1 MPKKYKALAVV
12 LSLILT
18 LACGPLD
25 LAREILAGLAASATP
40 TAGFAVF
47 ESSVWYVTKEGN
59 DANPCDSPEQACLTI
74 AEAIDRADDD
84 DIINI
89 GAGIFVEDSGAGQA
103 LRITERLVIRG
114 VGEAETILD
123 SEGLR
128 GGILVSGAANAVIRN
143 LTVRN
148 TAPGA
153 PGHCI
158 SIRNEAS
165 ARIQDVK
172 VENCAPSGIEHLG
185 TGEVLLV
192 NVTVTGAQR
201 AGVYAGGQMVIEGG
215 RFHAN
220 ASSGILSI
228 TTGRLDVTGALV
240 ENNDADGLTLNGV
253 DIIRDS
259 VIRDNG
265 LVSANH
271 SGVGIGGNATLTNVI
286 IYAND
291 YGIRLIEGAELTMT
305 GGEIR
310 DHFKIGLEIRAGASA
325 RLTDVEMRAN
335 GRIFSE
341 TSIPGHIQNYGT
353 LLLVRSLL
361 ADSANGALLNFETGN
376 FILRES
382 AILNSGGSLAAL
394 FNHAGGVGIV
404 ERSLF
409 AGNIS
414 PVGTIDTRGSLSLIN
429 TTVTGSQGIAIIATT
444 GSLSLSYVTIADNA
458 GVGLAAQN
466 GAAGVSR
473 VENSLIA
480 RNATSDCSIST
491 AAGVVPLP
499 LSGTNMDSD
508 GSCRFGLTVA
518 PAELRLDTLA
528 DNGGETETMAL
539 LPGSPA
545 AEAATGSCPATD
557 QRSGSFTRPFGPA
570 CDLGAYEAGG
580 AALSLD
586 ATVEFATETPTPD
599 VPDQPIV
606 TIDTDTACYSGPGP
620 NWAYLRNIQAGLEL
634 ELVGYGF
641 QPGWFVARHPSAQ
654 GILCWL
660 AEQDVTPHVAIDTLR
675 LIAIP
680 PRPTPTPGPT
690 KPSAPRPQI
699 TDSPPSGPSPTPCD
713 PQQNPNC

>member
-1 MPKKYKALAVV
+1 MLKKHKALAVA

-25 LAREILAGLAASATP
+25 LAREILGGLAASATP
-40 TAGFAVF
+40 TASFAVF

-59 DANPCDSPEQACLTI
+59 DANTCDSPEQACLTI

-103 LRITERLVIRG
+103 LRITERLVLRG

-128 GGILVSGAANAVIRN
+128 GGIFVSGDANAVIRN

-148 TAPGA
+148 AAPGA

-165 ARIQDVK
+165 ARIEDVK
-172 VENCAPSGIEHLG
+172 VENCAPNGIEHLG
-185 TGEVLLV
+185 TGEVSLV

-220 ASSGILSI
+220 TSSGILSI

-240 ENNDADGLTLNGV
+240 ENNDADGLTLNGLDV
-253 DIIRDS
+253 IRDS

-291 YGIRLIEGAELTMT
+291 YGIRLNEGAELTMT
-305 GGEIR
+305 GGEIH
-310 DHFKIGLEIRAGASA
+310 DHFKVGLEVREGASA
-325 RLTDVEMRAN
+325 RLTDVVLRAN
-335 GRIFSE
+335 GRIFGE

-353 LLLVRSLL
+353 LLLVRSVL
-361 ADSANGALLNFETGN
+361 ADSTNGALLNFETGN
-376 FILRES
+376 FVLRES
-382 AILNSGGSLAAL
+382 SIIGNGGSLAAL

-409 AGNIS
+409 ADNPI
-414 PVGTIDTRGSLSLIN
+414 PVGTIDNRGSLSLIN
-429 TTVTGSQGIAIIATT
+429 TTVTGAQGVAISAGT
-444 GSLSLSYVTIADNA
+444 GSLSLSYVTIADND
-458 GVGLAAQN
+458 GVGLAAHN

-480 RNATSDCSIST
+480 RNGVSDCSIST

-499 LSGTNMDSD
+499 LSGVNIDSD
-508 GSCRFGLTVA
+508 GTCRFGLTYA
-518 PAELRLDTLA
+518 PVDLLLDTLA
-528 DNGGETETMAL
+528 DNGGFTQTMAL
-539 LPGSPA
+539 LVGSPA
-545 AEAATGSCPATD
+545 IEAATGSCPATD
-557 QRSGSFTRPFGPA
+557 QRGSPFSRPFGPA
-570 CDLGAYEAGG
+570 CDVGAYEGEG

-599 VPDQPIV
+599 VPDQPML
-606 TIDTDTACYSGPGP
+606 TINTDTPCYSGPGP
-620 NWAYLRNIQAGLEL
+620 NWAYLRNIQAGLQL
-634 ELVGYGF
+634 DLVGYGF
-641 QPGWFVARHPSAQ
+641 QPGWFVARHPTAQ
-654 GILCWL
+654 GVLCWL
-660 AEQDVTPHVAIDTLR
+660 AERDVTPNVPIGDLR

-680 PRPTPTPGPT
+680 PRPTATPGAPKPT
-690 KPSAPRPQI
+690 DPAPRD
-699 TDSPPSGPSPTPCD
+699 TDVPPSPTPCD
-713 PQQNPNC
+713 PINDPNNCP